1 MFKTLLQRFVP
12 PYKKSVVGV
21 LFFSILS
28 TVLSLFSFALIVPI
42 LEILF
47 GISNPVEQAP
57 VFEGFGGAFDY
68 LKNYLYY
75 YVTIFM
81 NEYGKIQTL
90 GFLAFGLIVMTFLK
104 VITYYLSSVFMAY
117 MQTGVV
123 KDLRNNIL
131 DKILT
136 LPIGFF
142 TEEKKG
148 DIMSRVSVDVQD
160 VEASI
165 MGSLDMLIKN
175 PIIILIYLLV
185 LIGVSWELTLF
196 VFIMLPVAGLLMGVV
211 GKNLKK
217 ESMEVGQEQ
226 GSLTSQ
232 LEEMLGG
239 LRIIKAFNAE
249 GKISSRGAYP

>member
-57 VFEGFGGAFDY
+57 VFEGFGNAFDY

-131 DKILT
+131 DIAAMFLACGID
-136 LPIGFF
+136 L
-142 TEEKKG
+142 EKTALF
-148 DIMSRVSVDVQD
+148 MQSDVL
-160 VEASI
+160 EHCNL
-165 MGSLDMLIKN
+165 G
-175 PIIILIYLLV
+175 YLL
-185 LIGVSWELTLF
+185 
-196 VFIMLPVAGLLMGVV
+196 
-211 GKNLKK
+211 
-217 ESMEVGQEQ
+217 
-226 GSLTSQ
+226 
-232 LEEMLGG
+232 
-239 LRIIKAFNAE
+239 
-249 GKISSRGAYP
+249 

>member
-1 MFKTLLQRFVP
+1 MFKTLLKRFVP

-57 VFEGFGGAFDY
+57 IFEGVGNAFDF

-81 NEYGKIQTL
+81 NEYGRIQTL
-90 GFLAFGLIVMTFLK
+90 GFLAVGLILMTFLK
-104 VITYYLSSVFMAY
+104 VITYYLSSLFMAF

-165 MGSLDMLIKN
+165 MA
-175 PIIILIYLLV
+175 II
-185 LIGVSWELTLF
+185 SK
-196 VFIMLPVAGLLMGVV
+196 FIS
-211 GKNLKK
+211 K
-217 ESMEVGQEQ
+217 
-226 GSLTSQ
+226 
-232 LEEMLGG
+232 
-239 LRIIKAFNAE
+239 
-249 GKISSRGAYP
+249 

>member
-1 MFKTLLQRFVP
+1 MFKILLKRFVP

-90 GFLAFGLIVMTFLK
+90 GFLAVGLILMTF
-104 VITYYLSSVFMAY
+104 
-117 MQTGVV
+117 
-123 KDLRNNIL
+123 
-131 DKILT
+131 
-136 LPIGFF
+136 
-142 TEEKKG
+142 
-148 DIMSRVSVDVQD
+148 
-160 VEASI
+160 
-165 MGSLDMLIKN
+165 
-175 PIIILIYLLV
+175 
-185 LIGVSWELTLF
+185 
-196 VFIMLPVAGLLMGVV
+196 
-211 GKNLKK
+211 
-217 ESMEVGQEQ
+217 
-226 GSLTSQ
+226 
-232 LEEMLGG
+232 
-239 LRIIKAFNAE
+239 
-249 GKISSRGAYP
+249 